1 MNKFLQKN
9 LTSDYHCA
17 FMHVKACNSQVYS
30 LHAALVNFVR
40 WNFIRIAP
48 CDYILVENGLT
59 SKENYASVYFE
70 YINNLLFLF
79 PQKLGGHNVVRFD
92 TGKSL
97 CWIFRLEFAQDF
109 DFISSCEFHPQQ

>member
-59 SKENYASVYFE
+59 LRKIMHPCILNILIYYF
-70 YINNLLFLF
+70 YF
-79 PQKLGGHNVVRFD
+79 PRSWGWKGHN
-92 TGKSL
+92 
-97 CWIFRLEFAQDF
+97 
-109 DFISSCEFHPQQ
+109 